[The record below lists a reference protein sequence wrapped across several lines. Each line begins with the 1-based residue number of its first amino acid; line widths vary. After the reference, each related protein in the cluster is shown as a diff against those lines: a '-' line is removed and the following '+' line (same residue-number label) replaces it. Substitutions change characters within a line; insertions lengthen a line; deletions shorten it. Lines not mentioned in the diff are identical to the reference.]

1 MQGAGSPVG
10 LPLMA
15 TNMQSPTG
23 MISPPSA
30 NAASVIG
37 SGFPTSAASFDGSK
51 PSTPDSSKTVVRA
64 PSVASRES

>member
-1 MQGAGSPVG
+1 
-10 LPLMA
+10 MA